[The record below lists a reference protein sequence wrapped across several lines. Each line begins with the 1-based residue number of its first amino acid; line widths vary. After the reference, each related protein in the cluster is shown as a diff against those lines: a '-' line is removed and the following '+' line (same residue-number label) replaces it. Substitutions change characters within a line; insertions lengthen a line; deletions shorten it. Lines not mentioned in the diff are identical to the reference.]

1 MLQSK
6 KGSWKVSLVA
16 LMLVLALSVVAAC
29 GNKNG
34 SEPAD
39 NSPVVATYEG
49 GTVTQNQFDKELA
62 NMLFFYPSYQQ
73 MIEMDEFRQ
82 YFIKQQIAYLYL
94 EDKATDAAK
103 KEGKKEAE
111 EQMAAI
117 KKQVGDDEFKKML
130 DAQKLTEQD
139 VMNYMTRIMTVV
151 ADYNAKVTDEQ
162 LKAQFE
168 KDKQNMTT
176 ASVRHILIGFT
187 DAEGKERKKEDALK
201 LAKDLQAR
209 LKKGEDFAKLAKEF
223 SEDPGS
229 KENGGLYED
238 VAVGQWVEQF
248 RDAAITLPLNE
259 ISDPVETSYGYHVM
273 KVEKRTEKVFDKLT
287 DVEKDQ
293 IRGTIASEEMNKFME
308 DELKKIV
315 KDEDIKLPAVKKEE
329 EKKDDS
335 TSTEGDKSADT
346 DKSSDTEKSGDA
358 NKQDTTDKQTEEK
371 PADDKK

>member
-39 NSPVVATYEG
+39 NSPVVATYKG

-223 SEDPGS
+223 SEDPAS

-248 RDAAITLPLNE
+248 RDAALTLPLNE

-287 DVEKDQ
+287 DEEKDQ

-308 DELKKIV
+308 DELEKIV
-315 KDEDIKLPAVKKEE
+315 KDEDIKLPAVKTEE

-335 TSTEGDKSADT
+335 TSTEGDKSTET
-346 DKSSDTEKSGDA
+346 DKSADTEKSGDA

-371 PADDKK
+371 PADNK

>member
-1 MLQSK
+1 MLQNK

-29 GNKNG
+29 GNKNS

-94 EDKATDAAK
+94 EDKATDDAK

-111 EQMAAI
+111 DQMAAI

-130 DAQKLTEQD
+130 EAQKLSEQD
-139 VMNYMTRIMTVV
+139 VLNYMTRIMTVV

-162 LKAQFE
+162 MKAQFE
-168 KDKQNMTT
+168 KDKNNMTT

-187 DAEGKERKKEDALK
+187 DPEGKERKKEDALK
-201 LAKDLQAR
+201 LAQDVQAR
-209 LKKGEDFAKLAKEF
+209 LKKGEDFAKLAKEY

-238 VAVGQWVEQF
+238 AAVGEWVEQF
-248 RDAAITLPLNE
+248 RDAALTLTLNE

-273 KVEKRTEKVFDKLT
+273 KVEKRTEKTFDTLT
-287 DVEKDQ
+287 DDEKKQ
-293 IRGTIASEEMNKFME
+293 IRSTVASEEMNKFM
-308 DELKKIV
+308 DAELKKIV

-329 EKKDDS
+329 DKQDDS
-335 TSTEGDKSADT
+335 TSIEGDKSQES
-346 DKSSDTEKSGDA
+346 DKSSDADKSQDT
-358 NKQDTTDKQTEEK
+358 NKQESTDKQTDEK